1 MTSSHHDHPEI
12 PSGVDPAD
20 LDLYAL
26 DALPEHESDAIE
38 DALISASAEQQ
49 ASMRAHIVSTWEVAA
64 DLVAEADLDT
74 APPAALRSRV
84 LEQVAA
90 QARQGRAGGRGDDN
104 DDGNAN
110 ANENYD
116 DDAVGTVT
124 SDQPESEGS
133 VVDLSAMRERR
144 RPRTWTT
151 IGAAAA
157 AILLVTAG
165 VAIGRFTDGAAAP
178 DNLPSAAP
186 ATNGEMPDDVSMLLA
201 SDDLEIARGQV
212 GGTGLATVLASR
224 SADMAVI
231 SMTGLPEPDEGRAY
245 QLWLMGDHE
254 PIPAGT
260 MEAGEVGPAPAAQIE
275 GIRGS
280 AQIGITDEP
289 AGGSPAPTGQ
299 VLLALDLD

>member
-1 MTSSHHDHPEI
+1 MTSRYHDHPET
-12 PSGVDPAD
+12 PGGVAPAD

-26 DALPEHESDAIE
+26 DALPEHESEAIE

-64 DLVAEADLDT
+64 DLVAEAELDA

-84 LEQVAA
+84 LEEVAA
-90 QARQGRAGGRGDDN
+90 QARRGRAGGRGDDN
-104 DDGNAN
+104 DDDNT
-110 ANENYD
+110 
-116 DDAVGTVT
+116 VGTVT
-124 SDQPESEGS
+124 GDQPEAEGS
-133 VVDLSAMRERR
+133 VVDLSAMRARR

-165 VAIGRFTDGAAAP
+165 VAIGRFTDRTAP
-178 DNLPSAAP
+178 DNVPSAAP
-186 ATNGEMPDDVSMLLA
+186 ATTGEMPDDVSMLLA

-231 SMTGLPEPDEGRAY
+231 SMTGLPEPDAGRAY

-260 MEAGEVGPAPAAQIE
+260 MEAGEVGPTPAAQIE
-275 GIRGS
+275 GIRDS